1 VVAEYSNLKVE
12 AATGSYYEFSRIA
25 DQSNRLHM
33 TAGLDVNPYFVN
45 IGGGFD
51 IATGYGDYVV
61 SIGIDIVRA
70 ARAFDIIPKDN
81 VPPYKGVFPRVTHL
95 SPDGLPGGLTADE
108 VKTFPD
114 STVTDVS
121 KIVIEAPGNI
131 LKKIEGQP
139 TSVEVRDSAQKAGK
153 TPTAP
158 PGSARDKKN
167 DKKYE

>member
-51 IATGYGDYVV
+51 IASGYSDYIV

-70 ARAFDIIPKDN
+70 ARAFDIIPKDD
-81 VPPYKGVFPRVTHL
+81 VPPYKGIFPRVSHL
-95 SPDGLPGGLTADE
+95 SPDGLPAGLTADE
-108 VKTFPD
+108 VKTFP
-114 STVTDVS
+114 SSSVTDVS

-131 LKKIEGQP
+131 VKKIEGQP
-139 TSVEVRDSAQKAGK
+139 TSVEIHDSSQKSGK
-153 TPTAP
+153 DLSTTP
-158 PGSARDKKN
+158 SSRDKNEQK
-167 DKKYE
+167 